1 MLKLIK
7 KTNRKLRKIIS
18 KNIIQTNRFEG
29 KEKNSWQRIRTV
41 KSRWSFLLFLLDEI
55 IMHTKEFILIP
66 KRMFITKQPQ
76 KSEIIENPQYKNK
89 SIQLSLMQRNKLRED
104 IGKTDRVI
112 QTDPTNIERDVDK
125 ADRVVQTDPTIF
137 NEEEKMEASSDDS
150 EMDPI
155 VTKKPTVESFES
167 IMKNVK
173 LKEAHKVKR
182 AEIVLD
188 LILQSNQITI
198 GEESQLIYIDNKP
211 TDVQVSSFLYDLQQP
226 TKKIDQEA
234 YSRILL
240 VLRLEPDLVSNTYAK
255 QILESY
261 ESEQEFFPTQQKSA
275 NRTRYFKTNHNRKR
289 ENKRNDKAKKRPI
302 RKSGLVSSSERKT
315 LEQLYS
321 RGPASF
327 GSSKRLQKHSK
338 MSLAKVKSYL
348 DTKPS
353 FTKYRS
359 HRMQFPRLKVIVKDI
374 NEIWSLDLAYVD
386 NLAKYNRDVKY
397 LLVAVDC
404 LSRYLRVE
412 PMKTKYA
419 TEAANAFKKMI
430 KHKQPEKVWV
440 DDGTE
445 FLGAF
450 KRLCNSRAI
459 HLYST
464 FSEKKSV
471 FAERNIRS
479 LKNIIHRYLEE
490 KWTYSYI
497 DKLEDFVKTIN
508 SC

>member
-1 MLKLIK
+1 
-7 KTNRKLRKIIS
+7 
-18 KNIIQTNRFEG
+18 
-29 KEKNSWQRIRTV
+29 
-41 KSRWSFLLFLLDEI
+41 
-55 IMHTKEFILIP
+55 MHTEEFILIP

-76 KSEIIENPQYKNK
+76 KSEIIESPQYKNK
-89 SIQLSLMQRNKLRED
+89 AIQLSLMQRNKLRED
-104 IGKTDRVI
+104 VGKTDRVI
-112 QTDPTNIERDVDK
+112 RTDPTNIERDVDK
-125 ADRVVQTDPTIF
+125 ADRVVQTDPTKF
-137 NEEEKMEASSDDS
+137 EDEEKMEASSEDS

-155 VTKKPTVESFES
+155 VTKKPTVESFEL

-173 LKEAHKVKR
+173 LKEDYKIKR

-188 LILQSNQITI
+188 FILQSNQITI
-198 GEESQLIYIDNKP
+198 GEESQLIYFDNKP
-211 TDVQVSSFLYDLQQP
+211 TDVQVSSFLYNLQQP

-234 YSRILL
+234 YSRILFFDL
-240 VLRLEPDLVSNTYAK
+240 SPILSQTLTPSKYWKVMRANKNFSQHNKVRKQGAVLQNEP
-255 QILESY
+255 
-261 ESEQEFFPTQQKSA
+261 QQKK
-275 NRTRYFKTNHNRKR
+275 RKKTKR
-289 ENKRNDKAKKRPI
+289 QSKKRPI
-302 RKSGLVSSSERKT
+302 RKSGLVSSSKRKT

-327 GSSKRLQKHSK
+327 GSSKRLQEHSK
-338 MSLAKVKSYL
+338 LSLAKVKSYL

-359 HRMQFPRLKVIVKDI
+359 IRMQFPRLKVIVKDI

-386 NLAKYNRDVKY
+386 NLAEYNRDVKY

-404 LSRYLRVE
+404 LSRYLIVE

-419 TEAANAFKKMI
+419 TEAADAFKKMI

-459 HLYST
+459 HLYCT
-464 FSEKKSV
+464 FSEK
-471 FAERNIRS
+471 S
-479 LKNIIHRYLEE
+479 LFFPNGILDH
-490 KWTYSYI
+490 
-497 DKLEDFVKTIN
+497 
-508 SC
+508 